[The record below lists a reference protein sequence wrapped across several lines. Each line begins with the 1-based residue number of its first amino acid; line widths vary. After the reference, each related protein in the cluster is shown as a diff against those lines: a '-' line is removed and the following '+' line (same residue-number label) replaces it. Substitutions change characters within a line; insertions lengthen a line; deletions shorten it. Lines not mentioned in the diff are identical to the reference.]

1 MTYESRQL
9 TLLIL
14 FRTSRSI
21 AAGMIMLA
29 FPYLVLNLLHYG
41 PVKLGL
47 IYSVAAVATA
57 MLGLLFGFLA
67 DTWGRKR
74 TLVVVGTLLPLSSAL
89 VYFSYHL
96 AALFLAGILGGY
108 SATGSLMGGGVGGA
122 AQPIQSAII
131 ADLSTLENRT
141 RYFSVLTF
149 LSGIFAALGAPLV
162 KFFAMSDIFLVAT
175 FVSLAGLGFLW
186 PLRASNVRGDPRR
199 LESRRAIGK
208 FTITGMLNGFSQGL
222 IVPFLIPFFVIV
234 FHVPRSRMAV
244 YAFWSGTLAAVGILA
259 APWLER
265 RLGFLRSM
273 VITRG
278 AGAALLLLLPF
289 MHYLV
294 LALAIYILTPALR
307 IMALPVQQT
316 ALTEMVGQEETGRAL
331 GINQVARLA
340 ASSGA
345 IALTGILFGAAEIAA
360 PFFLYAGL
368 MAANLTLYV
377 RFFRSNPVDDRVRA

>member
-1 MTYESRQL
+1 MTFASRQVL
-9 TLLIL
+9 LLIL

-29 FPYLVLNLLHYG
+29 FPYLVLRVLHYG

-47 IYSVAAVATA
+47 IYSVAAIATA
-57 MLGLLFGFLA
+57 VLGLLFGFLA

-74 TLVVVGTLLPLSSAL
+74 TLVIVGILLPVSSAL
-89 VYFSYHL
+89 VYLSQHL
-96 AALFLAGILGGY
+96 AVLFLAGILGGY

-141 RYFSVLTF
+141 KYFSVLTF
-149 LSGIFAALGAPLV
+149 LSGIFAALGALLA
-162 KFFAMSDIFLVAT
+162 KFFSMDAIFLVAT
-175 FVSLAGLGFLW
+175 LIALAGLVFLW
-186 PLRASNVRGDPRR
+186 PLKTSNVRGELRR
-199 LESRRAIGK
+199 LDSKFTIGK
-208 FTITGMLNGFSQGL
+208 FTITGTLNGFTQGL

-234 FHVPRSRMAV
+234 FHIPRSRMAV
-244 YAFWSGTLAAVGILA
+244 DAFWSGGLAAVAILA

-265 RLGFLRSM
+265 RMGFLRSM
-273 VITRG
+273 VFTRG
-278 AGAALLLLLPF
+278 IGAALLVLLPF
-289 MHYLV
+289 IHYLA

-316 ALTEMVGQEETGRAL
+316 ALTEMVGQTETGRAL

-340 ASSGA
+340 SSAGA
-345 IALTGILFGAAEIAA
+345 IALTGTLFEASEIAV
-360 PFFLYAGL
+360 PFMLYAGF
-368 MAANLTLYV
+368 MAANLLLYV
-377 RFFRSNPVDDRVRA
+377 YFFRSNPIDDRARV

>member
-1 MTYESRQL
+1 
-9 TLLIL
+9 
-14 FRTSRSI
+14 
-21 AAGMIMLA
+21 MIMLA
-29 FPYLVLNLLHYG
+29 FPYLVLNVLRYG
-41 PVKLGL
+41 AVKLGL

-57 MLGLLFGFLA
+57 VLGLLFGFLA

-74 TLVVVGTLLPLSSAL
+74 TLVVVGMLLPLSSAL
-89 VYFSYHL
+89 VYFSHHL

-141 RYFSVLTF
+141 RYFSILTF
-149 LSGIFAALGAPLV
+149 LSGVFSAVGALLARYFTMNGIFLTATLVALGGLIFLAPLQT
-162 KFFAMSDIFLVAT
+162 SQ
-175 FVSLAGLGFLW
+175 
-186 PLRASNVRGDPRR
+186 VRGDFRR
-199 LESRRAIGK
+199 LESKRTIGK
-208 FTITGMLNGFSQGL
+208 FTLTGMLNGFTQGL

-234 FHVPRSRMAV
+234 FHVPKSRMAV
-244 YAFWSGTLAAVGILA
+244 YAFWSGALAAVGILA

-265 RLGFLRSM
+265 RMGFLKSM
-273 VITRG
+273 VVTRG
-278 AGAALLLLLPF
+278 LGAILLPLLPF
-289 MHYLV
+289 VHYLF

-340 ASSGA
+340 ASAGA
-345 IALTGILFGAAEIAA
+345 IALTGVLFGAAEIAL
-360 PFFLYAGL
+360 PFLLYGGF
-368 MAANLTLYV
+368 MGANLALYV
-377 RFFRSNPVDDRVRA
+377 RFFRNNPVDDRARA